1 MVSLV
6 VTTVM
11 MAMVP
16 TSSQD
21 SPQLMFPLEDEFTV
35 GHDSIDRQFGMIVAM
50 AVSPE
55 GHVVVLDALNRAVT
69 VFDSVGNE
77 VHHWGR
83 QGDGPGELQSPTSV
97 SVSSDMRVAVSDR
110 NRVHLYQIDGELIET
125 QLVPNSSM
133 VGFDANGEPVVLALD
148 ILDMA
153 LVIARP
159 DGTRVS
165 SEELPEDFVGP
176 FFGPRMI
183 FATIGSGRAV
193 FGVTAGYRLPVVDL
207 TVGAQVGELA
217 RDVPIRRVPGDFED
231 RLRLYLMNPGSAPV
245 GWSSV
250 LGTRTE
256 GVPRAMVD
264 ELEIPGT
271 FRTVIH
277 AFKGPPGETVWVRRG
292 LGVGD
297 DLAPPFDPPDH
308 APLWDL
314 FDAER
319 LEYSGTAGV
328 PEGFIPYTGDARRLA
343 GVQTNE
349 LGVQAVRVLRL
360 QGG

>member
-1 MVSLV
+1 
-6 VTTVM
+6 
-11 MAMVP
+11 
-16 TSSQD
+16 
-21 SPQLMFPLEDEFTV
+21 
-35 GHDSIDRQFGMIVAM
+35 
-50 AVSPE
+50 
-55 GHVVVLDALNRAVT
+55 
-69 VFDSVGNE
+69 
-77 VHHWGR
+77 
-83 QGDGPGELQSPTSV
+83 
-97 SVSSDMRVAVSDR
+97 
-110 NRVHLYQIDGELIET
+110 
-125 QLVPNSSM
+125 
-133 VGFDANGEPVVLALD
+133 
-148 ILDMA
+148 
-153 LVIARP
+153 
-159 DGTRVS
+159 
-165 SEELPEDFVGP
+165 
-176 FFGPRMI
+176 
-183 FATIGSGRAV
+183 
-193 FGVTAGYRLPVVDL
+193 
-207 TVGAQVGELA
+207 
-217 RDVPIRRVPGDFED
+217 VPIRRVPGDFED

-349 LGVQAVRVLRL
+349 LGVQAVRVVRL

>member
-1 MVSLV
+1 MVGLV
-6 VTTVM
+6 ATTVM
-11 MAMVP
+11 IAMVP
-16 TSSQD
+16 TSFQD
-21 SPQLMFPLEDEFTV
+21 RPQLMFPLEDEFTV
-35 GHDSIDRQFGMIVAM
+35 GHDSNDRQFGMIVAM

-69 VFDSVGNE
+69 VFDNMGNE

-83 QGDGPGELQSPTSV
+83 QGNGPGELQSPTSV
-97 SVSSDMRVAVSDR
+97 SISSDMRVAISDR
-110 NRVHLYQIDGELIET
+110 NRVHLYQIDGEPIET
-125 QLVPNSSM
+125 LLVPNSTM
-133 VGFDANGEPVVLALD
+133 VRFDANGEPVVLALD

-165 SEELPEDFVGP
+165 SEELPESFMGP
-176 FFGPRMI
+176 FFGPRII
-183 FATIGSGRAV
+183 FATIGSGRAI
-193 FGVTAGYRLPVVDL
+193 FGVTTGYRLPVVDL
-207 TVGAQVGELA
+207 SSGDQVGEIA

-231 RLRLYLMNPGSAPV
+231 RLRRYLMNPGSAPG

-256 GVPRAMVD
+256 GMPLAMVD
-264 ELEIPGT
+264 ELDIPGT
-271 FRTVIH
+271 FRTIIH
-277 AFKGPPGETVWVRRG
+277 AFQGPPGETVWVRRG

-314 FDAER
+314 FQAET
-319 LEYSGTAGV
+319 LEYTGTTGV
-328 PEGFIPYTGDARRLA
+328 PESFIPYAGDSQRLA
-343 GVQTNE
+343 GVQTNK

-360 QGG
+360 RGG